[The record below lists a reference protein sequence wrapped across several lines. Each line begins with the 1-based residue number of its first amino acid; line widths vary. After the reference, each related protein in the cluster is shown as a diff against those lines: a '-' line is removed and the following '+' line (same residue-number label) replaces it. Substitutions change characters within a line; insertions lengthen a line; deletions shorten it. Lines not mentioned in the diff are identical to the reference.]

1 MFSNLS
7 ATLLLLRLYKK
18 QSMSHWTN
26 KALAGIP
33 LLGLSLFIAVGLDQ
47 APNTSR
53 LRLIYLNEQQEQ
65 DLMNTALNTLLQE
78 KQEMILPRND
88 KRVVWMQEIVDN
100 LAAAAVDDVRAPVR
114 RYSVDKDQPQVENK
128 EGTLLMVPSD
138 DLETRIKST
147 ENVEPSV
154 PKLKF
159 QVDFVHD
166 NNVMNALC
174 IGPRIFVFNL
184 FYACTEG
191 DTERMAVILAH
202 EMAHTLQRHIAD
214 KHGIVK
220 LMSMFNDIA
229 RCLLWMVTDILG
241 PHINQ
246 DIGVFTSTFITLESE
261 TTYNRQLEKEA
272 DLVGLK
278 LMAKAGY
285 DPRKAIETWQAIGIL
300 ENMITEAK
308 EKIENQEKTS
318 ELVII
323 NQGKEN
329 DKTLD
334 KYEILNANLLQYLVE
349 LATKWFDSTHPPNQE
364 RIEYMIEH
372 LDEAIVIYEE
382 SIRLNGHPKDN
393 NPHKQQKEI
402 ELKKTDKVNLEQTG
416 ERKLAEKNQM
426 TIVSKSSELNPSDT
440 QELLERLKDWRKGI
454 CPNGTLANQAC
465 FVLETMPKITMIYS
479 NNDDYITTE
488 IVSEASW
495 TDNLIEASA
504 VTTMNDD
511 SLIQSLSDLYMLFH
525 SNNKSKSITRHT
537 LHSIQIDKHAVFNV
551 DKILRPTETL
561 QSKID
566 DIFNQSDR
574 DTQWSLLLSLWIE
587 FGYFWPRKIML
598 GYKQHLSKSYTFNNN
613 SESTN
618 NFYHALNFLKD
629 QHKTKERNKPFSLY
643 RFFSDCMIVTRLD
656 LTPLH
661 EFFDEPYKSMIRG
674 MIQSRFVHIIAY
686 QPIKI
691 FNVATK
697 SYLYWDTT
705 LKQKYTEKDHP
716 FVVRSIAANH
726 LSDIESKQYLWR
738 LTWSPLTEE
747 YTSASILSG
756 FSKVYIQ
763 PACKFPSVDQP
774 SSPSAENHTM
784 TLSRRPAKYDE
795 MIPQQLHFSRTK
807 ALTLLSSDFSQFGK
821 SSWSLE
827 YPNNKLK
834 YVTDYQLDIKLNI
847 NEHIRRIKPLL
858 EDDDIQL
865 QQVGLLTAFY
875 PLEKSLRT
883 EMANEQHF
891 KKQNNS
897 KSRNNVLC
905 IDEDIIQEKY
915 TKNTI
920 WKIQLPTPDHEQVSR
935 PMLSHPKVFGEEQ
948 LNEGMY

>member
-1 MFSNLS
+1 MV
-7 ATLLLLRLYKK
+7 LL
-18 QSMSHWTN
+18 
-26 KALAGIP
+26 
-33 LLGLSLFIAVGLDQ
+33 
-47 APNTSR
+47 
-53 LRLIYLNEQQEQ
+53 E
-65 DLMNTALNTLLQE
+65 
-78 KQEMILPRND
+78 
-88 KRVVWMQEIVDN
+88 
-100 LAAAAVDDVRAPVR
+100 
-114 RYSVDKDQPQVENK
+114 
-128 EGTLLMVPSD
+128 
-138 DLETRIKST
+138 
-147 ENVEPSV
+147 
-154 PKLKF
+154 
-159 QVDFVHD
+159 
-166 NNVMNALC
+166 
-174 IGPRIFVFNL
+174 
-184 FYACTEG
+184 
-191 DTERMAVILAH
+191 
-202 EMAHTLQRHIAD
+202 
-214 KHGIVK
+214 
-220 LMSMFNDIA
+220 
-229 RCLLWMVTDILG
+229 
-241 PHINQ
+241 
-246 DIGVFTSTFITLESE
+246 
-261 TTYNRQLEKEA
+261 
-272 DLVGLK
+272 
-278 LMAKAGY
+278 
-285 DPRKAIETWQAIGIL
+285 
-300 ENMITEAK
+300 
-308 EKIENQEKTS
+308 
-318 ELVII
+318 
-323 NQGKEN
+323 
-329 DKTLD
+329 
-334 KYEILNANLLQYLVE
+334 
-349 LATKWFDSTHPPNQE
+349 
-364 RIEYMIEH
+364 
-372 LDEAIVIYEE
+372 
-382 SIRLNGHPKDN
+382 
-393 NPHKQQKEI
+393 
-402 ELKKTDKVNLEQTG
+402 
-416 ERKLAEKNQM
+416 
-426 TIVSKSSELNPSDT
+426 SSELNPSDT

-465 FVLETMPKITMIYS
+465 FVLETMPKITLIYS

-495 TDNLIEASA
+495 TDNLIESGA

-525 SNNKSKSITRHT
+525 SNNKSTTITRHT

-561 QSKID
+561 QSRID

-618 NFYHALNFLKD
+618 NFYHASNFLKD

-691 FNVATK
+691 FNIATK
-697 SYLYWDTT
+697 SYLCWYTAP
-705 LKQKYTEKDHP
+705 KQKYTEKDHR
-716 FVVRSIAANH
+716 FVVRSIAANQ
-726 LSDIESKQYLWR
+726 LSDIESKQYLWK

-774 SSPSAENHTM
+774 SSPSAETHTM
-784 TLSRRPAKYDE
+784 TLSCRPAKYDE
-795 MIPQQLHFSRTK
+795 MTPQQLHFSRIK
-807 ALTLLSSDFSQFGK
+807 ALRLLSSDLSQLGK

-858 EDDDIQL
+858 ENDDIQL

-875 PLEKSLRT
+875 PLEKSLQT
-883 EMANEQHF
+883 EMANEQQF

-897 KSRNNVLC
+897 KSKNNVLC
-905 IDEDIIQEKY
+905 IDEDIIQESY

-920 WKIQLPTPDHEQVSR
+920 WKIQLPTPDQASR
-935 PMLSHPKVFGEEQ
+935 SMLIHSKVFGEEQ